1 MGMEWI
7 DEIGALNG
15 ESSCGV
21 LFFDWCVERIK
32 KENNTKKTSFWYSQ
46 GFVCVDK
53 LNFTFF
59 FFFR

>member
-32 KENNTKKTSFWYSQ
+32 KKHEKKQAFDIAKDL
-46 GFVCVDK
+46 CVWI
-53 LNFTFF
+53 N
-59 FFFR
+59 